1 MANFTQLNLN
11 ENPRDNQSANPQ
23 MRPGSAVGPKTSS
36 TRQSSPKKLAST
48 QKTIM
53 FVALLLVGA
62 VSGLTLLSTGGCS
75 KESNKSAAVA
85 ANQNSNLTASTSSSV
100 PTALPAMATP
110 PAPKK
115 VVKKRPSTVTY
126 KESAYG
132 VSFRYPRKYALKTGD
147 EAHRDLAGLGP
158 LPTNFVQPGGVVV
171 ATVELPHNAYPD
183 TDFASAFFNVS
194 VNRSLSADE
203 CGQFALPVHLEIE
216 PVPAAKVKIGATQ
229 FDEVEDID
237 AKTPNQAD
245 AKYYHVFQ
253 NGACYEFAL
262 GLGTAGDDSNSGVK
276 PVDRAAVF
284 GKLERILAT
293 VKIQPVSEPVVATSG
308 SETAADTSKN

>member
-11 ENPRDNQSANPQ
+11 ENPRDNKSANPQ
-23 MRPGSAVGPKTSS
+23 MRSGSAVDPKTSS
-36 TRQSSPKKLAST
+36 TNKSSPKKLASR
-48 QKTIM
+48 QKTMM
-53 FVALLLVGA
+53 FVALVVVGA

-75 KESNKSAAVA
+75 KESGKSAAVA
-85 ANQNSNLTASTSSSV
+85 ASQNSNLTASTSSSV

-183 TDFASAFFNVS
+183 TDFSSAFFNVS

-203 CGQFALPVHLEIE
+203 CGQFALPVHLETE
-216 PVPAAKVKIGATQ
+216 PVPAAKVKIGTTE
-229 FDEVEDID
+229 FDEVEDVD
-237 AKTPNQAD
+237 AKTPKRAD

-262 GLGTAGDDSNSGVK
+262 GLGTAGDDSDSELK

-293 VKIQPVSEPVVATSG
+293 VKIQPIAEPVVATSG
-308 SETAADTSKN
+308 SETPVDATKN